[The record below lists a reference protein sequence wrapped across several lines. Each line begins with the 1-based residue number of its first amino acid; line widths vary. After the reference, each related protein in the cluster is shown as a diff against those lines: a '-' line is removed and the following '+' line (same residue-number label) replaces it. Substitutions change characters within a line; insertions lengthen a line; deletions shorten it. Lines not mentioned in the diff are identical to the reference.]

1 MAINRADSF
10 QIDAQPCRK
19 KLMHSSLL
27 MVLQSERI
35 RRQGP
40 GIVRPAAFRFALL
53 SVMITVSSC
62 VKIGR
67 AVYIAVGAGH

>member
-1 MAINRADSF
+1 
-10 QIDAQPCRK
+10 
-19 KLMHSSLL
+19 MHSSLL